1 MLLLT
6 TRKKK
11 GRLMRLVNRR
21 KSSERLTVNE
31 CVEMLARMTQDLE
44 VFDKEKDG
52 HLKRLEREKV
62 ELEKQAEAA
71 KTEKN
76 RGVKI
81 VQNIKNLLAV

>member
-1 MLLLT
+1 
-6 TRKKK
+6 
-11 GRLMRLVNRR
+11 MRLVNRR